1 MVVPMASSEQPFSQ
15 DQRKEKRLFAC
26 TECDVQHEKG
36 VKRNEILMSYAI
48 TYLVFG
54 VGAIA
59 SSLLFGCLQPT
70 VRQKQYR
77 Y

>member
-15 DQRKEKRLFAC
+15 DQHKEKRLFAC
-26 TECDVQHEKG
+26 TGCGEQHEKG
-36 VKRNEILMSYAI
+36 VKCNEILMRYAI

-54 VGAIA
+54 VGVIA
-59 SSLLFGCLQPT
+59 SNLLFGCLQPIG
-70 VRQKQYR
+70 RQKQYR

>member
-15 DQRKEKRLFAC
+15 DQHKEKRLFAC
-26 TECDVQHEKG
+26 TGCGEQHEKG
-36 VKRNEILMSYAI
+36 VKCNEILMRYAI

-54 VGAIA
+54 VGVIA
-59 SSLLFGCLQPT
+59 SNLLFGCLQPI

>member
-1 MVVPMASSEQPFSQ
+1 MAVPMASSEQPFSQ
-15 DQRKEKRLFAC
+15 DQHKEKRLFAC
-26 TECDVQHEKG
+26 TGCGEQHEKG
-36 VKRNEILMSYAI
+36 VKCNEILMRYAI

-54 VGAIA
+54 VGVIA

>member
-1 MVVPMASSEQPFSQ
+1 MAVPMASSEQPFSQ
-15 DQRKEKRLFAC
+15 DQHKEKRLFVC
-26 TECDVQHEKG
+26 TGCGEQHEKG
-36 VKRNEILMSYAI
+36 VKCNEILMRYAI

-54 VGAIA
+54 VGVIA
-59 SSLLFGCLQPT
+59 SNLLFGCLQPI

>member
-15 DQRKEKRLFAC
+15 DQCKEKRLFAC
-26 TECDVQHEKG
+26 TGCGEQHEKG
-36 VKRNEILMSYAI
+36 VKCNEILMRYAI

-54 VGAIA
+54 VGVIA
-59 SSLLFGCLQPT
+59 SNLLFGCLQPI